1 MGNTMNIQRTL
12 LTIATLG
19 IATTSLHAQSTADR
33 PRAKAAMWLALGLS
47 ESQQSRVNTI
57 HAKYAGS
64 VKAAQQQ
71 AKDSAAKINDT
82 ELAEVRNIL
91 TSDQQQTFDSYMT
104 GKKRAKRGAGARLMP
119 VKIGIPE

>member
-1 MGNTMNIQRTL
+1 MKIQRAL
-12 LTIATLG
+12 LAIATLC
-19 IATTSLHAQSTADR
+19 IAATTIQAQSTSDR
-33 PRAKAAMWLALGLS
+33 PRAKAAMWNALGLS
-47 ESQQSRVNTI
+47 DSQQSRVKTI
-57 HAKYAGS
+57 HAKYAPS
-64 VKAAQQQ
+64 VKATQQQ

-104 GKKRAKRGAGARLMP
+104 GKKRTKRGVGAKLMP